1 MIHDNQNNRIIC
13 TNNDDVRDR
22 VHYRTYGREVQM
34 TVEAIKSN
42 IEYLIEQYEQSV
54 LGLEEDISDSNG
66 IGSNYLIGQLR
77 ANKEI
82 IEHLRELIDESNYD
96 EEEQHD

>member
-1 MIHDNQNNRIIC
+1 MIHDNQNNRVIC
-13 TNNDDVRDR
+13 ADNDDVCDR
-22 VHYRTYGREVQM
+22 LHYRTYGREVQM

>member
-1 MIHDNQNNRIIC
+1 MNHDNQNNRIIC
-13 TNNDDVRDR
+13 TNNDDVCDR
-22 VHYRTYGREVQM
+22 LYYRTYGREVQM

-54 LGLEEDISDSNG
+54 LGLEDDISDSNG

-82 IEHLRELIDESNYD
+82 IEHLRELIDESNY
-96 EEEQHD
+96 EE

>member
-1 MIHDNQNNRIIC
+1 MSICDGCIHDDVCGLEDNHEEGIVSCADMIPKDVLEKIKVEITEEIEAYRI
-13 TNNDDVRDR
+13 
-22 VHYRTYGREVQM
+22 
-34 TVEAIKSN
+34 
-42 IEYLIEQYEQSV
+42 V

>member
-1 MIHDNQNNRIIC
+1 
-13 TNNDDVRDR
+13 
-22 VHYRTYGREVQM
+22 M
-34 TVEAIKSN
+34 TVETIKSN

-82 IEHLRELIDESNYD
+82 IEHLRELIDESNY
-96 EEEQHD
+96 EE